1 MNVTF
6 FESFP
11 APAKLPVKSI
21 EELGV
26 IHARAFKR
34 IADLQV
40 SVANL
45 GIEGNVAQA
54 RLLSDTENYPGLLAA
69 QSAFAGSMGNR
80 WLEISRAAADVVTQ
94 TRDELNDWVKK
105 NFDVAQAE
113 APRVA
118 KPRVAA
124 KPSRRPAGKKAA

>member
-94 TRDELNDWVKK
+94 TRDELNNWVKK
-105 NFDVAQAE
+105 NFDVSQIE
-113 APRVA
+113 APRAVKPRATA
-118 KPRVAA
+118 KPA
-124 KPSRRPAGKKAA
+124 RRSAGKKAA

>member
-21 EELGV
+21 EELGL
-26 IHARAFKR
+26 IHARAFRR
-34 IADLQV
+34 IAELQL
-40 SVANL
+40 SLANL

-54 RLLSDTENYPGLLAA
+54 RLLSDTENLPGLLAA

-80 WLEISRAAADVVTQ
+80 WLEISRSAADVVTQ
-94 TRDELNDWVKK
+94 TRAELNDWVQK
-105 NFDVAQAE
+105 NFDVAKPE
-113 APRVA
+113 APRAA
-118 KPRVAA
+118 KPRAAA
-124 KPSRRPAGKKAA
+124 KPARRGTGKKAA